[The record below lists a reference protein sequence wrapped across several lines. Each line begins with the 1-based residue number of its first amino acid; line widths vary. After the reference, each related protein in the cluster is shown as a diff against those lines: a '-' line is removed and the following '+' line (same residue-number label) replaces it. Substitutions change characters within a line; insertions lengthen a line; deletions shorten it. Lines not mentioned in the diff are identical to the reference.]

1 MPRRASSSASPL
13 WIGIAV
19 VGFAAVLGAGHFF
32 QRGVADPFRTMTPL
46 PVQDYLENS
55 NSLRGNSYKLDGTIG
70 SQIHAVDGVGRLYS
84 VGLPGGEMLAVF
96 VPPDFNQINIE
107 FTRLAQGFHQADD
120 TKWFVIRAREAD
132 LGGHDFTVQA
142 VFTFFTLTAVTK
154 FSSDG
159 SILFYFCH
167 KTMAIAARCAHK

>member
-107 FTRLAQGFHQADD
+107 RGQRYVFKLEVNPKGLLLARDV
-120 TKWFVIRAREAD
+120 KKEA
-132 LGGHDFTVQA
+132 L
-142 VFTFFTLTAVTK
+142 
-154 FSSDG
+154 
-159 SILFYFCH
+159 
-167 KTMAIAARCAHK
+167 